1 MIEIDNNESFID
13 LKYLILKLKS
23 FFAFVTS
30 QYKIIIICVIIM
42 ALLGFYYNK
51 DKKTTYTAQISYVLD
66 EKEGNATAI
75 NPLSSFASQFG
86 GSNSNSSG
94 GSLFSGQN
102 LIALFKSRLVI
113 EGILL
118 SPVNYQNKQISVIDL
133 YIQLNNLRNNWKG
146 NNELFN
152 ISFPIGVNKDSLSI
166 NQSII
171 LNDVYNKLVS
181 PDNLILE
188 RKDKKNPLLLIEVNS
203 TNEFFSKFFAE
214 TLLNHTSK
222 IYSNIKV
229 GKIIDQINSLTIQID
244 SVRLAYNNSI
254 YDIANITDQGF
265 NANPALKSKIK
276 SPQLKQVDFQVNTA
290 LLGGLINSLE
300 SAKSNLKMTM
310 PLFQIIDKSRYPLQ
324 KNEPKL
330 LNSILIYSFLG
341 VFIGI
346 FVLLAYFIY
355 LETMHKSK

>member
-30 QYKIIIICVIIM
+30 KYKIIIICVIIM

-51 DKKTTYTAQISYVLD
+51 DKKTTYTAQFSYVLE

-86 GSNSNSSG
+86 VSNSNSSG

-171 LNDVYNKLVS
+171 LND
-181 PDNLILE
+181 
-188 RKDKKNPLLLIEVNS
+188 PLLLIEVNS

-330 LNSILIYSFLG
+330 LNSILLYSFLG

>member
-30 QYKIIIICVIIM
+30 KYIIIIICVIIM

-51 DKKTTYTAQISYVLD
+51 DKKTTYTAQISYVLE

-86 GSNSNSSG
+86 VSNSSG
-94 GSLFSGQN
+94 ASLFSGQN

-146 NNELFN
+146 NTELYN

-171 LNDVYNKLVS
+171 LNDVYNKLIS

-188 RKDKKNPLLLIEVNS
+188 RKDKKNPFLLIEVNS
-203 TNEFFSKFFAE
+203 TDEFFSNFFAE
-214 TLLNHTSK
+214 ILLNHTSK

-244 SVRLAYNNSI
+244 SARLAYNNSI

-276 SPQLKQVDFQVNTA
+276 LPQLKQVDFQVNTA
-290 LLGGLINSLE
+290 MLGGLINSLE

-330 LNSILIYSFLG
+330 LNSILLYAFFGL
-341 VFIGI
+341 FIGI